1 MHGTTIKGEKIVIAI
16 GAIEIVGQLII
27 FISGLITWKFNIF
40 GIVPILLFAALMVAV
55 YLGKCWARVIYIA
68 FAALSIVAHLIVL
81 AIIRP
86 VSVISILIIAARF
99 VMIMLLLA
107 DSSVREFLASQRG
120 EPNE

>member
-1 MHGTTIKGEKIVIAI
+1 MHGTTTKGEKIVIAI

-55 YLGKCWARVIYIA
+55 YLGKGWAKAIYIA
-68 FAALSIVAHLIVL
+68 VAALSIVAHLLTL

-86 VSVISILIIAARF
+86 VSVISILIITARF
-99 VMIMLLLA
+99 VMITLLLA
-107 DSSVREFLASQRG
+107 DSSVREFLESQRDT
-120 EPNE
+120 E

>member
-1 MHGTTIKGEKIVIAI
+1 MYGTTTKGEKIVITI

-27 FISGLITWKFNIF
+27 FISGLIAWKFNIF

-55 YLGKCWARVIYIA
+55 YLGKSWAKAVYIA
-68 FAALSIVAHLIVL
+68 FASLSVAAHLILLVI
-81 AIIRP
+81 ART

-107 DSSVREFLASQRG
+107 DSSVREFLESQRG
-120 EPNE
+120 AE